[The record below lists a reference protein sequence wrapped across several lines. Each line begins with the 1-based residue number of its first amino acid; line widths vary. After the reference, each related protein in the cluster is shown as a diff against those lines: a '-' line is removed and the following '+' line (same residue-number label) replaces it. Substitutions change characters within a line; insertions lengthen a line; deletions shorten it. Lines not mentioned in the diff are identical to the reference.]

1 MEATIPRLGSSHIA
15 ARERPYLHSNA
26 GNQGKNE
33 QHIPTAL
40 YLCREIITRQ
50 RMYLYLFNPDNDMAM
65 GNNSAYYRAP
75 ASALKMASDLA
86 CLPAWLAPPGESLIA
101 VPQKETVRQWMSR
114 QDLAPD
120 VEWTTPEEG
129 IHACR
134 AIRPWGWNTAL
145 VNRLKQMNAAESLLP
160 DDTQVA
166 RIRQLSSRVR
176 AVELLSGMA
185 GTAGTCGASRACGSL
200 EEIDAT
206 VKTGHDEWQTPHRL
220 LKAPWSG
227 SGKGIRRID
236 ERGMDVPTR
245 NWCRR
250 LLATQQAVIVEPRY
264 RRMTDF
270 AMEFYADKEN
280 GVSFIG
286 YSLFQTDEKG
296 TYRGN
301 LLMSDER
308 IMTELSRYVPTNLL
322 EEVKA
327 TLQAR
332 LSTLLH
338 GDYAGCL
345 GVDMMICRFDSEPCY
360 RLHPC
365 VEINL
370 RMNMGVV
377 AHGIYARWIAAGS
390 EGIFRVEHFS
400 SAEQLQ
406 ADHRMQKEVH
416 PLTVRD
422 GRIIEGYLPLT
433 PITADSVYRAA
444 VWAHP
449 VNG

>member
-1 MEATIPRLGSSHIA
+1 MP
-15 ARERPYLHSNA
+15 
-26 GNQGKNE
+26 
-33 QHIPTAL
+33 
-40 YLCREIITRQ
+40 
-50 RMYLYLFNPDNDMAM
+50 
-65 GNNSAYYRAP
+65 
-75 ASALKMASDLA
+75 
-86 CLPAWLAPPGESLIA
+86 
-101 VPQKETVRQWMSR
+101 
-114 QDLAPD
+114 
-120 VEWTTPEEG
+120 
-129 IHACR
+129 
-134 AIRPWGWNTAL
+134 
-145 VNRLKQMNAAESLLP
+145 
-160 DDTQVA
+160 
-166 RIRQLSSRVR
+166 
-176 AVELLSGMA
+176 
-185 GTAGTCGASRACGSL
+185 
-200 EEIDAT
+200 
-206 VKTGHDEWQTPHRL
+206 
-220 LKAPWSG
+220 
-227 SGKGIRRID
+227 
-236 ERGMDVPTR
+236 
-245 NWCRR
+245 
-250 LLATQQAVIVEPRY
+250 
-264 RRMTDF
+264 
-270 AMEFYADKEN
+270 
-280 GVSFIG
+280 
-286 YSLFQTDEKG
+286 
-296 TYRGN
+296 
-301 LLMSDER
+301 DER

-338 GDYAGCL
+338 GDYTGCL

-444 VWAHP
+444 VWAHL